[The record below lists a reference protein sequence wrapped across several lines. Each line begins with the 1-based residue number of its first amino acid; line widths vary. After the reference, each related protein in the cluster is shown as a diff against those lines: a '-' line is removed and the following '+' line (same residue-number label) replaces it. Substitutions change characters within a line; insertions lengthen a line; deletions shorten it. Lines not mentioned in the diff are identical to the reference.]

1 VTRQRSLPWP
11 DQGTGGG
18 DKPAAPVVAPVPAA
32 AVALCPAC
40 DPTIAFQA
48 GLGPCAEHAHLVV
61 ADEATEVYRAERR
74 TERSVDHGV
83 ADDRG
88 RAVGGEIWIEP
99 ELASIAGNAW
109 LPTGRW
115 LWQVQATRAGKSFG
129 ASQRSHREPSEEAAK
144 KNAAATV
151 ARQRS
156 RSRKQWAKK
165 I

>member
-1 VTRQRSLPWP
+1 VTRQRGLPWP

-18 DKPAAPVVAPVPAA
+18 GKSSAPAVEPVPAA
-32 AVALCPAC
+32 AVVLCPAC
-40 DPTIAFQA
+40 DPTIAFQS

-61 ADEATEVYRAERR
+61 ADDETEVYRAERR

-88 RAVGGEIWIEP
+88 RAVGGQIWIEP
-99 ELASIAGNAW
+99 ELENVAGNGW

-115 LWQVQATRAGKSFG
+115 MVQVQLTRAGKSFG
-129 ASQRSHREPSEEAAK
+129 ASQRCHREPSEAAAK
-144 KNAAATV
+144 KRAAATV

-156 RSRKQWAKK
+156 RARKQFKK